1 MILDLRGDP
10 GGILTQSLEIAN
22 MFLQPGQQIAAV
34 KGREG
39 PTQIESAKAAPIAP
53 TIPLVVLTDERT
65 ASASE
70 IVAGAL
76 QDHDRALV
84 VGQTSFGK
92 GLVQGV
98 YNRSTAVT
106 RSSSR
111 RASGSRRA
119 AARFSVRASS

>member
-1 MILDLRGDP
+1 M
-10 GGILTQSLEIAN
+10 
-22 MFLQPGQQIAAV
+22 
-34 KGREG
+34 
-39 PTQIESAKAAPIAP
+39 AKAAPLAP
-53 TIPLVVLTDERT
+53 TIPLIVMTDERT

-98 YNRSTAVT
+98 YTTSTAAT

-111 RASGSRRA
+111 PANGSRRA
-119 AARFSVRASS
+119 VARFSVRASS